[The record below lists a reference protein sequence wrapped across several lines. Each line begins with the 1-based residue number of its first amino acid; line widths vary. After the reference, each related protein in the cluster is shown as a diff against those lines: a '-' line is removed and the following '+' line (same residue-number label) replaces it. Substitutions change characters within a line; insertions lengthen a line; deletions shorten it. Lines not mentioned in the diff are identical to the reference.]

1 MTIVTLTTD
10 FGLSDGYVGT
20 MKGVILSIAPD
31 VTLVDITHDIAPQHI
46 RQAACALHAA
56 APYFPPETIHLAVV
70 DPGVGS
76 DRRAL
81 VVRTA
86 RGVDMA
92 EFGPRITDPV
102 MFSIPTP
109 TQQPDGSW
117 LGCVLYA
124 DHFGNLITSV
134 TGDLLQ
140 RIGDVE
146 ITMGQRRI
154 AGLYRAYAQATPG
167 ELVALVG
174 SSGRLEIS
182 IVNGNAAQ
190 ILGLGPDAPLILRK
204 RQGIDSKLQEA

>member
-10 FGLSDGYVGT
+10 FLSDGYVGT

-70 DPGVGS
+70 DLGAGS

-124 DHFGNLITSV
+124 DHFGNLTTSV
-134 TGDLLQ
+134 TSDLLQ